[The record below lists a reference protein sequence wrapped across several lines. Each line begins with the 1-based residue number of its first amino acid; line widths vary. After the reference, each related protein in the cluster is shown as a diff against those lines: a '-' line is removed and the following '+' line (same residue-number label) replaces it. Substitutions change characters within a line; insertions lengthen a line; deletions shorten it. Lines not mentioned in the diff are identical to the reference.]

1 MAGRAR
7 VSGVA
12 YRILRLVLLPHS
24 ESTRRVYRGS
34 HATDRHSREWG
45 ETSADV
51 RTQHGA
57 PKGTLLVSMMRSTWC
72 TKRLSVSVDD
82 AHSTWC
88 TKKPSVSVDDVFNMV
103 HQKALC

>member
-12 YRILRLVLLPHS
+12 NRILRLLLLPRS
-24 ESTRRVYRGS
+24 ESSRRVYRGS
-34 HATDRHSREWG
+34 HATDRHSRERG

-57 PKGTLLVSMMRSTWC
+57 PKGSLLVSHRRSTRC
-72 TKRLSVSVDD
+72 TRKRSVSVND
-82 AHSTWC
+82 AF
-88 TKKPSVSVDDVFNMV
+88 KI
-103 HQKALC
+103 L